1 MQDIA
6 KNATIVL
13 RIKVCKT
20 PKEQIVSVIQPQF
33 YIIVQAKLNKLSRF
47 KPNLI
52 SCQAQTTL
60 IQAKKNCR
68 KMSMLSYKLA
78 GNQSQNTYVTWCF
91 EWQHISA
98 YQDLSVLSSF
108 CVLKRSIS
116 NFIKAESRKY
126 CLKGIHAK

>member
-20 PKEQIVSVIQPQF
+20 PKEEIVSVIEPHF

-60 IQAKKNCR
+60 IQAKK
-68 KMSMLSYKLA
+68 
-78 GNQSQNTYVTWCF
+78 
-91 EWQHISA
+91 I
-98 YQDLSVLSSF
+98 
-108 CVLKRSIS
+108 
-116 NFIKAESRKY
+116 AEKY
-126 CLKGIHAK
+126 LC